1 MGLLFLL
8 MLLFSQISC
17 KTLNA
22 KCPLTL
28 ERDETDPLNY
38 FKPGD
43 YLISGITPVT
53 TTVFRRLTLR
63 KAPTNKVLGK
73 IITKYFEILP
83 FLFTVHEINQDPRIL
98 PNLTLGYNI
107 HDNHFDARTTSE
119 ALVDLLSPGLAN
131 VPNYKCGGKQN
142 NLLAI
147 IEGTETDISIQISLM
162 SSIYKIPQVSYSFVS
177 HLLGDKTQFPFFST
191 ILPKEGVQYL
201 GILKLLLHFQWTSV
215 GLFAPDTENG
225 KHFIAEMVPML
236 FKNGIC
242 VVFSQI
248 LSGMNI
254 DYVETGYASLRAWKE
269 VNVFIYFLEANFFL
283 DGVMVIEVLI
293 KHYILDIKPNSM
305 ESTTPTRKVFVT
317 TALWDLNVDLTYSHI
332 THQHIL
338 GFFSFLIQ
346 KKRKIKDI
354 DYISLFTSLR
364 NFAQKAFHCLYS
376 KAASTVKGWTRCTK
390 KEAVETLPQEDIE
403 KTVSLEGAYIYHT
416 VWALARALDTA
427 YSSQSQKRLK
437 GGGEIPVL
445 QIIQPWQFHPFL
457 QDSQFYNTS
466 VDGIYLDENGEL
478 AADLDIVNWVKFSNN
493 SVVSMKFG
501 SIARQASSEPEFK
514 IDEEAIVWPK
524 WFNQT
529 LPSSRC
535 VERGRPGFFK
545 VVQRGRPICCYDCI
559 PCAKRTI
566 STQEDAVHCT
576 RCLEDQHPN
585 ESQDCCL
592 EKDIIFLSYGE
603 YLGIILASFALF
615 LSFIT
620 AFVLAIFI
628 KCHETPIVKANNRD
642 LSYILLTS
650 LLLSFLTSFLFIGQ
664 PRKITCLVRQ
674 AAFIIIF
681 SIAVSSLL
689 AKTITVVLAFLA
701 TKPGNRMRRWL
712 GKTLAN
718 ALVLACSA
726 VQVLICSIWLAIFPP
741 FPDTDKHSHPAE
753 IVLQCNE
760 GPAIMFYSALSYMG
774 FLAVVCFTVAFLARR
789 LPGAFNEAKLIT
801 FSMLV
806 FCSVWVS
813 FVPTYLSTKG
823 KYMVA
828 VQIFSI
834 LASSGGML
842 SCIFFPRSYIIL
854 LRPELNTK
862 EQLTTKIKV

>member
-53 TTVFRRLTLR
+53 TTMFRPFTFR
-63 KAPTNKVLGK
+63 KAPTNKVLWK
-73 IITKYFEILP
+73 VTTKYWKILS
-83 FLFTVHEINQDPRIL
+83 FLFTVHEINQDPSIL

-147 IEGTETDISIQISLM
+147 IEGTETDTSIQISLM
-162 SSIYKIPQVSYSFVS
+162 SSNYKIPQVSYSFVS
-177 HLLGDKTQFPFFST
+177 HLLGDKTQFPFFSA
-191 ILPKEGVQYL
+191 ILPKEGIQYI

-215 GLFAPDTENG
+215 GLFAPDTDNG
-225 KHFIAEMVPML
+225 KHFIATMVPML

-242 VVFSQI
+242 VVFSET
-248 LSGMNI
+248 LSGMNT
-254 DYVETGYASLRAWKE
+254 DHVETGYASLRAWKE
-269 VNVFIYFLEANFFL
+269 VNVFTYFSEAGFFST
-283 DGVMVIEVLI
+283 GVFLIEILI
-293 KHYILDIKPNSM
+293 KYYILDIKPNSM
-305 ESTTPTRKVFVT
+305 ESTTPAGKVFVT
-317 TALWDLNVDLTYSHI
+317 TALWDLNMDLTYSDI

-354 DYISLFTSLR
+354 DFIPLFTSLR

-403 KTVSLEGAYIYHT
+403 KTVSLEGTYIYHT
-416 VWALARALDTA
+416 IWALARALHTA

-478 AADLDIVNWVKFSNN
+478 AADLDIVNW
-493 SVVSMKFG
+493 
-501 SIARQASSEPEFK
+501 
-514 IDEEAIVWPK
+514 
-524 WFNQT
+524 T
-529 LPSSRC
+529 LPPSKC
-535 VERGRPGFFK
+535 VERCRPGFLK

-559 PCAKRTI
+559 PCAKEAI

-585 ESQDCCL
+585 EHQDHCL
-592 EKDIIFLSYGE
+592 PKNITFLSYGE

-615 LSFIT
+615 LQFIT
-620 AFVLAIFI
+620 IFVLAIFI
-628 KCHETPIVKANNRD
+628 KYHETPIVKANNRD

-664 PRKITCLVRQ
+664 PRKATCLLRQ
-674 AAFIIIF
+674 SAFIIIF
-681 SIAVSSLL
+681 SVAVSSLL

-701 TKPGNRMRRWL
+701 TKPGNSVRRWL
-712 GKTLAN
+712 SKKLAN
-718 ALVLACSA
+718 ALVLVCSA
-726 VQVLICSIWLAIFPP
+726 VQVLICSIWMGIFPP
-741 FPDTDKHSHPAE
+741 FPDTDKNSHPAE
-753 IVLQCNE
+753 IVLQCSE
-760 GPAIMFYSALSYMG
+760 GPVVMFYSALGYMG
-774 FLAVVCFTVAFLARR
+774 FLAVVCFMVAFLARR

-823 KYMVA
+823 KYMVV
-828 VQIFSI
+828 VQVFSI
-834 LASSGGML
+834 LTSSAGLLG
-842 SCIFFPRSYIIL
+842 CIFFPKCYIIL

-862 EQLTTKIKV
+862 GQLTTKIKV

>member
-53 TTVFRRLTLR
+53 TTMFRPFTFR
-63 KAPTNKVLGK
+63 KAPTNKVLWK
-73 IITKYFEILP
+73 VTTKYWKILS
-83 FLFTVHEINQDPRIL
+83 FLFAVHEINQDLCIL

-131 VPNYKCGGKQN
+131 VPNYKCGGRQN
-142 NLLAI
+142 NLLTI

-162 SSIYKIPQVSYSFVS
+162 SSNYKIPQVSYSFVS
-177 HLLGDKTQFPFFST
+177 HLLGDKAQFPFFST
-191 ILPKEGVQYL
+191 ILPKEGIQYM

-215 GLFAPDTENG
+215 GLFAPDTDNG
-225 KHFIAEMVPML
+225 KHFIATMVPVL

-242 VVFSQI
+242 IVFSQT
-248 LSGMNI
+248 LSGMNTENVKV
-254 DYVETGYASLRAWKE
+254 DVASIKKWKQ
-269 VNVFIYFLEANFFL
+269 VNVFIYFSEAGFFL
-283 DGVMVIEVLI
+283 DGVIVIEALI
-293 KHYILDIKPNSM
+293 KYYILDIKPG
-305 ESTTPTRKVFVT
+305 KVFVT
-317 TALWDLNVDLTYSHI
+317 TAWWDLNMDLTYSDI

-346 KKRKIKDI
+346 KKKKIRDI
-354 DYISLFTSLR
+354 DFIPLFTSLH
-364 NFAQKAFHCLYS
+364 NFAQNAFHCLYS

-445 QIIQPWQFHPFL
+445 QIIQPWQLHPFL
-457 QDSQFYNTS
+457 QDSQIYNTS
-466 VDGIYLDENGEL
+466 INGIYLNENGEL
-478 AADLDIVNWVKFSNN
+478 AADLDIVNWLKFSNN
-493 SVVSMKFG
+493 SVVSVKFG

-535 VERGRPGFFK
+535 VERCRPGFLK
-545 VVQRGRPICCYDCI
+545 VVQRGRLVCCYDCI
-559 PCAKRTI
+559 PCAKGTI
-566 STQEDAVHCT
+566 SAQEDAVHCT

-592 EKDIIFLSYGE
+592 PKDIIFLSYGE

-712 GKTLAN
+712 GKMLAN

-834 LASSGGML
+834 LASSAGLL
-842 SCIFFPRSYIIL
+842 SCIFFPKSYIIL

>member
-1 MGLLFLL
+1 MFRP
-8 MLLFSQISC
+8 F
-17 KTLNA
+17 A
-22 KCPLTL
+22 
-28 ERDETDPLNY
+28 
-38 FKPGD
+38 FK
-43 YLISGITPVT
+43 
-53 TTVFRRLTLR
+53 
-63 KAPTNKVLGK
+63 KAPTNQVSWKAT
-73 IITKYFEILP
+73 TKYWKILS
-83 FLFTVHEINQDPRIL
+83 FLFAVHEINQDPCIL

-131 VPNYKCGGKQN
+131 VPNYKCKGRQN

-162 SSIYKIPQVSYSFVS
+162 SSNYKIPQESNGLKTVVTVMNKNRVIYAKNSISEILRRHSYYQEFGRKTVINTFLKVNHSPSSSLYQVNYSFIS
-177 HLLGDKTQFPFFST
+177 HLLGDKTQFPFFYT
-191 ILPKEGVQYL
+191 IVPKEGVQYL
-201 GILKLLLHFQWTSV
+201 GILELLLHFQWTSV
-215 GLFAPDTENG
+215 GLFAPDTDNG
-225 KHFIAEMVPML
+225 KDFIATMVLVL
-236 FKNGIC
+236 FKKGIC
-242 VVFSQI
+242 VVFSQT
-248 LSGMNI
+248 LSGMNTENI
-254 DYVETGYASLRAWKE
+254 KVDAASIKKWKQ
-269 VNVFIYFLEANFFL
+269 VNVFIYFSEAGFFL
-283 DGVMVIEVLI
+283 DGIMVIEKLTEI
-293 KHYILDIKPNSM
+293 SILYA
-305 ESTTPTRKVFVT
+305 ESYVVESLTSTGKVIIT
-317 TALWDLNVDLTYSHI
+317 TALWDLTFDLAYGVISQTHI
-332 THQHIL
+332 Q

-346 KKRKIKDI
+346 KKIKIKYDI
-354 DYISLFTSLR
+354 LSLFTSLYY
-364 NFAQKAFHCLYS
+364 FAEKAFHCLYS
-376 KAASTVKGWTRCTK
+376 KAASTVKGWTRCTE
-390 KEAVETLPQEDIE
+390 KEAVGTFSQKEIE
-403 KTVSLEGAYIYHT
+403 KTLSLDTSHAYYT
-416 VWALARALDTA
+416 VQALAGALDAA
-427 YSSQSQKRLK
+427 YSSRSKRRKVK

-445 QIIQPWQFHPFL
+445 QIIQPWQLHPFL

-466 VDGIYLDENGEL
+466 IDGIYLNENGEL

-514 IDEEAIVWPK
+514 IDEEAI
-524 WFNQT
+524 T

-535 VERGRPGFFK
+535 VERCRPGFLK
-545 VVQRGRPICCYDCI
+545 VVQRGRPVCCYDCI
-559 PCAKRTI
+559 PCAKGTI
-566 STQEDAVHCT
+566 STQEDADHCT

-592 EKDIIFLSYGE
+592 PKDITFLSYGE

-718 ALVLACSA
+718 ALVLGCSA

-834 LASSGGML
+834 LASSAGLL
-842 SCIFFPRSYIIL
+842 SCIFFPKSYIIL

-862 EQLTTKIKV
+862 EQLTTKTKV

>member
-1 MGLLFLL
+1 MVLLFFLV
-8 MLLFSQISC
+8 LLFSQISC
-17 KTLNA
+17 KKLNA

-28 ERDETDPLNY
+28 ERVETDPLNY
-38 FKPGD
+38 FQPGD
-43 YLISGITPVT
+43 YLITGITPAT
-53 TTVFRRLTLR
+53 TTMFRPFAFK
-63 KAPTNKVLGK
+63 KAPTNQVSWKAT
-73 IITKYFEILP
+73 TKYWKILS
-83 FLFTVHEINQDPRIL
+83 FLFAVHEINQDPCIL

-131 VPNYKCGGKQN
+131 VPNYKCEGRQN

-162 SSIYKIPQVSYSFVS
+162 SSNYKIPQVSYSFVS
-177 HLLGDKTQFPFFST
+177 HLLGDKTQFPFFYT
-191 ILPKEGVQYL
+191 IVPKEGVQYL
-201 GILKLLLHFQWTSV
+201 GILELLLHFQWTSV
-215 GLFAPDTENG
+215 GLFAPDTDNG
-225 KHFIAEMVPML
+225 KDFIATMVLVL
-236 FKNGIC
+236 FKKGIC
-242 VVFSQI
+242 VVFSQT
-248 LSGMNI
+248 LSGMNTENI
-254 DYVETGYASLRAWKE
+254 KVDAASIKKWKQ
-269 VNVFIYFLEANFFL
+269 VNVFIYFSEAGFFL
-283 DGVMVIEVLI
+283 DGIMVIEKLTEI
-293 KHYILDIKPNSM
+293 SILYA
-305 ESTTPTRKVFVT
+305 ESYVVESLTSTGKVIIT
-317 TALWDLNVDLTYSHI
+317 TALWDLTFDLAYSVISQTHI
-332 THQHIL
+332 R
-338 GFFSFLIQ
+338 GFFCFLIQ
-346 KKRKIKDI
+346 KKIKIKYDFL
-354 DYISLFTSLR
+354 SLFTSLYY
-364 NFAQKAFHCLYS
+364 FAEKAFHCFYF
-376 KAASTVKGWTRCTK
+376 KAAPSVKGWTRCTK
-390 KEAVETLPQEDIE
+390 KEAVGTFFQKEIE
-403 KTVSLEGAYIYHT
+403 KTLSLDTSHAYYT
-416 VWALARALDTA
+416 VQALAGALDTA
-427 YSSQSQKRLK
+427 YSSRSKRRKVK

-445 QIIQPWQFHPFL
+445 QIIQPWQLHPFL

-466 VDGIYLDENGEL
+466 INGIYLNENGEL

-501 SIARQASSEPEFK
+501 SIARQASLEPEFK

-535 VERGRPGFFK
+535 VERCRPGFLK
-545 VVQRGRPICCYDCI
+545 VVQRGRPVCCYDCI
-559 PCAKRTI
+559 PCAKGTI
-566 STQEDAVHCT
+566 STQEDADHCT

-592 EKDIIFLSYGE
+592 PKDITFLSYGE

-813 FVPTYLSTKG
+813 FVPAYLSTKG

-828 VQIFSI
+828 VQVFSI
-834 LASSGGML
+834 LASSAGML
-842 SCIFFPRSYIIL
+842 SCIFFPKSYIIL

>member
-22 KCPLTL
+22 RCPLTL
-28 ERDETDPLNY
+28 QRDETDPLNY

-43 YLISGITPVT
+43 YLISGITPAT
-53 TTVFRRLTLR
+53 TTMFRPFTFK
-63 KAPTNKVLGK
+63 KAPTNKVLWK
-73 IITKYFEILP
+73 VTTKYWKILP

-131 VPNYKCGGKQN
+131 VPNYKCEGRQN

-162 SSIYKIPQVSYSFVS
+162 SSNYKIPQVSYSFVS

-191 ILPKEGVQYL
+191 ILPKEGIQYM

-215 GLFAPDTENG
+215 GLFAPDTDNG
-225 KHFIAEMVPML
+225 KNFIATMVPVL

-242 VVFSQI
+242 VVFSQTF
-248 LSGMNI
+248 SGMNTEHMNI
-254 DYVETGYASLRAWKE
+254 DRTSVRAWKE
-269 VNVFIYFLEANFFL
+269 INVFIYFSEANFFS
-283 DGVMVIEVLI
+283 DGVIVIEVLI
-293 KHYILDIKPNSM
+293 KYYILDIKSNGI
-305 ESTTPTRKVFVT
+305 ESTTPTGKVFVT
-317 TALWDLNVDLTYSHI
+317 TAWWDLNVDLTYSDI

-346 KKRKIKDI
+346 KKKKKDI
-354 DYISLFTSLR
+354 DFIPLFTSLH

-403 KTVSLEGAYIYHT
+403 KTVSLEGTYIYHT

-445 QIIQPWQFHPFL
+445 QIIQPWQLHPFL
-457 QDSQFYNTS
+457 QDSQIYNTS
-466 VDGIYLDENGEL
+466 INGIYLNENGEL

-493 SVVSMKFG
+493 SVVSVKFG

-535 VERGRPGFFK
+535 VERCRPGFLK
-545 VVQRGRPICCYDCI
+545 VVQRGRLVCCYDCI
-559 PCAKRTI
+559 PCAKGTI
-566 STQEDAVHCT
+566 SAQEDAVHCT

-592 EKDIIFLSYGE
+592 PKDITFLSYGE

-834 LASSGGML
+834 LASSAGLL
-842 SCIFFPRSYIIL
+842 SCIFFPKSYIIL